1 MAKRRRSA
9 NLGGLAA
16 LAALG
21 YMLTK
26 GERNYAPVEDRSTGS
41 SGNKPSEPRLQETF
55 MGLDDTG
62 AAGSAAGPAA
72 GNRIDEDIRRF
83 ADVGTNFNEQ
93 GQPYSLIA
101 RPPAGPAGPATA
113 GSAGPARP
121 NYNAIAARQDAELRA
136 RQAAARPPINDR
148 DHFFSGPMASNTY
161 DPGLAGLS
169 SAAVG
174 QGEAEAVRR
183 ATPPP
188 LRDELTRTTLGTPI
202 GPAPG
207 APSIYAGP
215 EAFRAYRAQQAQQ
228 RDAQPATPQGSAR
241 NIVQQMRE
249 KDKAVLAAV
258 RRRQEE
264 EEAARELA
272 RQVAEARAAER
283 KRESARM
290 TERGRQTNPYYG
302 RTAEERRQSMRA
314 EGGAIKAKAKP
325 KKMASGGMTS
335 ASKRGDGI
343 ASKGKTKCKMY

>member
-26 GERNYAPVEDRSTGS
+26 GERNNAPVDERSTGPSDNKS
-41 SGNKPSEPRLQETF
+41 SDAYKGGSGYMDLGSYGDMSVPLPEYDAPEGVRIAFNDDSEPGGSTYRPSAAARPAVRPPANVAPVRSPANAAAAAAAAPRLRETF
-55 MGLDDTG
+55 MGLD
-62 AAGSAAGPAA
+62 
-72 GNRIDEDIRRF
+72 
-83 ADVGTNFNEQ
+83 
-93 GQPYSLIA
+93 
-101 RPPAGPAGPATA
+101 
-113 GSAGPARP
+113 
-121 NYNAIAARQDAELRA
+121 NA
-136 RQAAARPPINDR
+136 
-148 DHFFSGPMASNTY
+148 SGPSSTTY
-161 DPGLAGLS
+161 DPRLAGLS

-174 QGEAEAVRR
+174 QGEAAAVRG

-188 LRDELTRTTLGTPI
+188 LQQQLTRLTLGTPTDR
-202 GPAPG
+202 APG
-207 APSIYAGP
+207 APSIHAGP
-215 EAFRAYRAQQAQQ
+215 EAWQAYRAQQAQE
-228 RDAQPATPQGSAR
+228 RAAQPATPQGSPR

-258 RRRQEE
+258 RKRQEE

-290 TERGRQTNPYYG
+290 IERGRQTNPYYG
-302 RTAEERRQSMRA
+302 RTAEERSKSMRA

-335 ASKRGDGI
+335 ASKRADGI